1 MIDEQPIGQGLL
13 DEVLVA
19 VIGICFVLA
28 VVVVVSRVGIARR
41 AERGR
46 QRLAP
51 LRADLL
57 AVGAGEDDSG
67 AARRRLVEDRTAG
80 HDLDRAVVN
89 LLTKVRGGPAEDLVE
104 VLRERHGVASALHA
118 LGSAS
123 SVRRAR
129 ATRILGL
136 LRDAS
141 HTNDLLR
148 MLDDRSGEV
157 RIVAARAIGG
167 LGPAAGPSAAGAVLR
182 AVRSRRSA
190 PGVPATVALST
201 LTQLGVE
208 SEPAVVLG
216 LEDDDPGV
224 RNVAAGVAGH
234 NLFLATGPRLAQ
246 MAASDP
252 DHTVR
257 VSATEAFGAV
267 GRPSDVH
274 VIVGLLAPTEPAVV
288 RRAAARALGE
298 LGGDV
303 AVAGLVSVLGDD
315 DRFLATSAAT
325 ALAASEAGRRALR
338 ELAADESAAPEARS
352 AVTGT
357 LQVLD
362 LRASD
367 RGVA

>member
-1 MIDEQPIGQGLL
+1 MIDEQPIGQGFL
-13 DEVLVA
+13 DQVLVG
-19 VIGICFVLA
+19 VIVFCVVLA
-28 VVVVVSRVGIARR
+28 VVVIVSRVRIARR
-41 AERGR
+41 AEKSR

-57 AVGAGEDDSG
+57 AVAAGEDEDGTS
-67 AARRRLVEDRTAG
+67 RRRLVQDRTAG
-80 HDLDRAVVN
+80 PDLDKAVVD
-89 LLTKVRGGPAEDLVE
+89 LLTKVRGGPADDLVE
-104 VLRERHGVASALHA
+104 VLRERQGVARALHS
-118 LGSAS
+118 LGAAS

-136 LRDAS
+136 LRDPS
-141 HTNDLLR
+141 HTSDLLR

-157 RIVAARAIGG
+157 RIVAARAIGA
-167 LGPAAGPSAAGAVLR
+167 LGPSAGSSAAGAVLR

-208 SEPAVVLG
+208 AEAAVFAG
-216 LEDDDPGV
+216 LDDDDPGV
-224 RNVAAGVAGH
+224 RNVAAAVAGH
-234 NLFLATGPRLAQ
+234 NLFVATGSRLAQ

-257 VSATEAFGAV
+257 VSATEALGAV
-267 GRPSDVH
+267 GRPTDVQ
-274 VIVGLLAPTEPAVV
+274 VIVGLLAPDEPAVV

-325 ALAASEAGRRALR
+325 ALAETEVGRRALR
-338 ELAADESAAPEARS
+338 DLASDDSVEPKALS
-352 AVTGT
+352 AVTGM
-357 LQVLD
+357 LQMLD

-367 RGVA
+367 RGFA